1 MSPIARN
8 TGRENNVSYLST
20 LIVQHLR
27 KETLQ
32 TIIDM
37 SVLPT
42 KNKRIKIILT
52 LGSIR
57 LCIIVKTNR

>member
-1 MSPIARN
+1 MSTIARN

-27 KETLQ
+27 TETLQ

-42 KNKRIKIILT
+42 KNKRIKNILT

-57 LCIIVKTNR
+57 IL